1 MYHHTSIPFLIFCT
15 LLSPLFLFLTIVMC
29 LTNSITS
36 TISISISSPG
46 PRRARSAHSVPTQVG
61 ALLFP
66 FPLDTFLVFPSP
78 FDSFRSL
85 LFLLLPCHRMP
96 PLAGRST
103 SNNGRCVSQ
112 DLFSTCSTTVSLVPA
127 ISYQS
132 LSSQTLESQDNG
144 LCPALRCPPQGQMGG
159 HNKHLRR
166 QWRDRGREPQPF
178 SAPECQWFGRMLAAA
193 PDQASSCFLQP
204 VCRLPLCKDHWL

>member
-1 MYHHTSIPFLIFCT
+1 
-15 LLSPLFLFLTIVMC
+15 
-29 LTNSITS
+29 
-36 TISISISSPG
+36 
-46 PRRARSAHSVPTQVG
+46 
-61 ALLFP
+61 
-66 FPLDTFLVFPSP
+66 
-78 FDSFRSL
+78 
-85 LFLLLPCHRMP
+85 MP

-144 LCPALRCPPQGQMGG
+144 LCPALRCPPQGHRMGG

-166 QWRDRGREPQPF
+166 QWRDRGREPRPVGQPF
-178 SAPECQWFGRMLAAA
+178 SALLSRAQPQSVSGLEEC
-193 PDQASSCFLQP
+193 LQLLLI
-204 VCRLPLCKDHWL
+204 RLPLVSSLCARITGFEWSDESGKHCATTMPQIKPILPHNNSPAANEGTFHQQLF

>member
-1 MYHHTSIPFLIFCT
+1 
-15 LLSPLFLFLTIVMC
+15 MC
-29 LTNSITS
+29 S
-36 TISISISSPG
+36 TISIISTSISSPG
-46 PRRARSAHSVPTQVG
+46 PWRARSAHSVPTQVG

-66 FPLDTFLVFPSP
+66 SPLDSSLVFPSN

-103 SNNGRCVSQ
+103 SNNGRCVSR
-112 DLFSTCSTTVSLVPA
+112 DLFSTCSSTVSLVPA

-144 LCPALRCPPQGQMGG
+144 LCPALRCPTPQGQMGG

-166 QWRDRGREPQPF
+166 QWRDRGREPRPVGQPF

-193 PDQASSCFLQP
+193 PDQASSCFL
-204 VCRLPLCKDHWL
+204 PLCKDHWL